1 MENISFDF
9 ADIRKRLLS
18 KAVWV
23 PLRASEIV
31 SDGEPGR
38 AGWKEEFFGLG
49 SVAIP
54 VAKRGQAEKIGWQEL
69 SNSQGVWASE
79 KLYKPADVFQRHEGE
94 DLGVSLVLTQDFE
107 TDDQGVWHLNQDV
120 VLALGLVRDGDLWL
134 RPSEDYQEVARLRR
148 RHDGRPN
155 LLEMKNEFLRDY
167 LCARQMLLRT
177 AMFRSRSVIVKDLK
191 EVGSPVEK
199 KEQTELDEYELR
211 HLPQIEGGFGGDG
224 AYSVFRIGRT
234 DVDPDE
240 DVPTPGP
247 GTDQNTESISWSA
260 RHTGQQVICV
270 MAELWR
276 TENIEPAEASIRIR
290 GDHVPSGIAY
300 ITDASGATTSSED
313 LNDEEKMRWL
323 WFRPEVIPNIMKR
336 RGGSLRWYTRMT
348 GGIGFTVS
356 NLTHFG
362 VNKVDLINVYAYDI
376 AKLPVWQQ
384 RIWAG
389 YNVAPEGGVSDEL
402 VSAQAR
408 AIVAE
413 TTGPE
418 AQLSKML
425 PSLDNLF
432 KKAIGSPLFRSHA
445 ESDDLLATIHRFRGL
460 EHGGVLSLA
469 KDIMRL
475 LADRMDVGA
484 LQAAAP
490 PPKGVTWGSLKSLEK
505 YLGTIITQD
514 DARKMMGPLLGAYNL
529 RIADAHLSS
538 KELTDAFRLAQVDPD
553 ASRLEQGM
561 QLLSSVCGTIDQIG
575 KIMTEVEENK
585 HQTT

>member
-469 KDIMRL
+469 KDIVRL

-514 DARKMMGPLLGAYNL
+514 DARKLMGPLLGAYNL